1 MDVNIR
7 VAGEAGQG
15 LLTTGDLL
23 VGAFASMGVHTF
35 ASKSYMSRVRGG
47 LNWFD
52 IRIADAELF
61 APREKAD
68 VLVAL
73 STSAVEILSQALNE
87 KAVVLIDGEEA
98 PPNAPEGAM
107 VVDLTQAAKDAGGKP
122 VMANTVAAGVVFS
135 LLGYE
140 ADALGEYVKKQFARL
155 GDEIAEQNAACARK
169 GAELAGD
176 RAGCI
181 EAPKGADAPEFV
193 TDGASAAGLSA
204 AVSGVKFA
212 TAYPMTPSTA
222 TFQYLAKAA
231 DKYGLVVEQAED
243 EIAAINMVCGAT
255 YAGAPAMT
263 MTSGGGFALMVEGLS
278 LAGILELPVV
288 ILLAQRPG
296 PATGLPTRTAQQDF
310 RFAQFAGHGEFPRAI
325 YAPGTQRQTY
335 ELVRKALADAH
346 KAQTPAIVLTDQFLQ
361 DAQKNIDRLPDE
373 PDPIDRHI
381 VTDAGDDYQRY
392 AVTDNG
398 VSPRAIPG
406 GDAFV
411 RSDSDEHTAAGVI
424 SEDLAGHLAQQDK
437 RMRKFDVLAADTLEP
452 ELYPAEADDA
462 DTLLLCWGSTYG
474 PCREAVDILRGRDES
489 AAMLHLA
496 QLVPL
501 PVDAISRH
509 LNNRRRV
516 VCVEGNATGQLS
528 AWLRENGLCGEC
540 EKILRYD
547 GLAFTAEYIVERM
560 SR

>member
-7 VAGEAGQG
+7 IAGEAGQG

-23 VGAFASMGVHTF
+23 VGALASMGLHTF

-52 IRIADAELF
+52 IRIADDELF
-61 APREKAD
+61 APCDRAD

-73 STSAVEILSQALNE
+73 STPAVEILSEALSDD
-87 KAVVLIDGEEA
+87 AVVLIDGKEA
-98 PPNAPEGAM
+98 PQSTPAGAM

-122 VMANTVAAGVVFS
+122 VMANTVAAGVVFA

-155 GDEIAEQNAACARK
+155 GEEIAEQNAACARK
-169 GAELAGD
+169 GAELSGD
-176 RAGCI
+176 RTGCV
-181 EAPKGADAPEFV
+181 EAPKPTDAPQFV

-204 AVSGVKFA
+204 SVAGVKFA

-231 DKYGLVVEQAED
+231 DKYGIVVEQAED
-243 EIAAINMVCGAT
+243 EIAAVNMACGAT

-263 MTSGGGFALMVEGLS
+263 MTSGGGFALMTEGLS

-325 YAPGTQRQTY
+325 YAPGTQKQTY

-346 KAQTPAIVLTDQFLQ
+346 KAQTPAIILTDQFLQ
-361 DAQKNIDRLPDE
+361 DAQKNIDPLPDE
-373 PDPIDRHI
+373 PDPIDRRI
-381 VTDAGDDYQRY
+381 VTDAGNDYTRY
-392 AVTDNG
+392 AVTESG

-411 RSDSDEHTAAGVI
+411 RSDSDEHTNAGVI

-437 RMRKFDVLAADTLEP
+437 RMRKANVLAETVLEP
-452 ELYPAEADDA
+452 ELYPGEGDDA
-462 DTLLLCWGSTYG
+462 DTLLICWGSTYG
-474 PCREAVDILRGRDES
+474 PCREAVDILRRRGES
-489 AAMLHLA
+489 AGMLHIA
-496 QLVPL
+496 QLLPL
-501 PVDAISRH
+501 PADAISRH
-509 LNNRRRV
+509 LKDRKRV
-516 VCVEGNATGQLS
+516 ICVEGNATGQLS
-528 AWLRENGLCGEC
+528 AWLCENGLCPEC

-547 GLAFTAEYIVERM
+547 GLAFTAEY
-560 SR
+560 